1 MPTAGID
8 LPDILAKTSQRVHML
23 WHIILIPRFCTL
35 RKSSKLTKRMA
46 SQIDQIALPCATRIL
61 TPKSKASDSTMLFEC
76 LDSIWRLKHKIC
88 QFRFHLPRNTLNP
101 AKSKDWLRRGYV
113 DLQFAKQRYCSCR
126 MTWHGTSNLLQTDSQ
141 QLPWPQ
147 SWTSQ
152 ASQSFPI
159 GSSAHLSTV
168 QIPPSET
175 LRPVLWLTSRPRRFV
190 VPPHP
195 ALTVLGKSW
204 RQNPSFA
211 CAGKPVLLAVK
222 ASLQHF
228 FRTHKCTH

>member
-8 LPDILAKTSQRVHML
+8 LPDILAKTSQRVHTL

-101 AKSKDWLRRGYV
+101 AKSKDWLRRGFAICKTAL
-113 DLQFAKQRYCSCR
+113 LQLPND
-126 MTWHGTSNLLQTDSQ
+126 MTWHLESSSNRFPATPVTSVVDISG
-141 QLPWPQ
+141 
-147 SWTSQ
+147 
-152 ASQSFPI
+152 FPI
-159 GSSAHLSTV
+159 GSSALSK
-168 QIPPSET
+168 SHH

-190 VPPHP
+190 VPPQHP
-195 ALTVLGKSW
+195 ALLTVLGKSW